1 VGTLKKKQIFTLED
15 WKQANQLER
24 IFISIVE
31 PKKFDL
37 NHVDEEKFKSLR
49 KVWGILGQTMN
60 KARQIDLI
68 MDRCGVDERLAYKL
82 SKEAEEIFGRLSEV
96 DEWIENQGLKQRLF
110 LLADKAEE
118 DGDYETARKCLESAR
133 MILDKQNE
141 KKPRETRVFA
151 QVVFID
157 DPKAITSTTEGDD
170 IDYEEIPGEE
180 SLLEPQAIGVPS
192 GSAAD

>member
-1 VGTLKKKQIFTLED
+1 
-15 WKQANQLER
+15 
-24 IFISIVE
+24 
-31 PKKFDL
+31 
-37 NHVDEEKFKSLR
+37 
-49 KVWGILGQTMN
+49 MN

-180 SLLEPQAIGVPS
+180 SLLEPQATGVPS
-192 GSAAD
+192 GSSAD